1 MSLLDMTSSA
11 TTQSSHTRGTF
22 LHRLWRDNPGVIIAL
37 ALFVI
42 IVPFLPS
49 YWVRVFTSMM
59 AVAAAAQGVA
69 VLHERLGHVSL
80 AGIALMAVGGWVSL
94 RFAHAFGLPFEVNL
108 IVAAVGSGVV
118 GAVLG
123 LPGIRHKGL
132 IFALVTLMFAA
143 GLHVVVSSIGFP
155 DGGSGFWGR
164 VDGSR
169 ERQMMQR
176 PALAQSDRAYFI
188 YATIIVAFA
197 FAATYAVLR
206 SSAGRAWAMIRAG
219 DTVAKSAGV
228 KIGAARFKAFGL
240 AGALSGIGGT
250 LMAGSIGQLDGRSF
264 DALQSLLLYGLVI
277 VAGPWSLAAALI
289 AAFLYRVFPAL
300 LDSWGIDGDVAMIIF
315 GIALIHAIVSAPRGI
330 AGQLQDL
337 FSAVGTKLKGSKDD

>member
-1 MSLLDMTSSA
+1 MTMTHTNNLSA
-11 TTQSSHTRGTF
+11 KAAPASHGFFKRMWRENRGT
-22 LHRLWRDNPGVIIAL
+22 IITL
-37 ALFVI
+37 ALLLV
-42 IVPFLPS
+42 IVPFLPT

-69 VLHERLGHVSL
+69 ILHERLGHVSL
-80 AGIALMAVGGWVSL
+80 AGIGMMAVGGWIGL
-94 RFAHAFGLPFEVNL
+94 RVAHGFGFPFEVNL
-108 IVAAVGSGVV
+108 LIAALGSGAI
-118 GAVLG
+118 GALLG

-143 GLHVVVSSIGFP
+143 GLHVVVGAIGFP
-155 DGGSGFWGR
+155 DGGNGFWGR
-164 VDGSR
+164 VSGSQAR
-169 ERQMMQR
+169 TLMAR
-176 PALAQSDRAYFI
+176 PAIAQSDQAYFI
-188 YATIIVAFA
+188 YTTVIVTLAFGLA
-197 FAATYAVLR
+197 YAILK

-228 KIGAARFKAFGL
+228 KMKTARFKAFFL
-240 AGALSGIGGT
+240 AGALGGIGGC

-300 LDSWGIDGDVAMIIF
+300 LDSWGVDGDIAMIIF
-315 GIALIHAIVSAPRGI
+315 GIALIHAIVSAPRGV

-337 FSAVGTKLKGSKDD
+337 GALIGAKFGAGAK

>member
-1 MSLLDMTSSA
+1 MSSIDMIPTA
-11 TTQSSHTRGTF
+11 TQSPTTDHCF
-22 LHRLWRDNPGVIIAL
+22 LVRMWRDNTGTIIAL
-37 ALFVI
+37 GLFLLL
-42 IVPFLPS
+42 VPFLPS
-49 YWVRVFTSMM
+49 YWIRVFTSMM

-69 VLHERLGHVSL
+69 LLHERIGHVSL
-80 AGIALMAVGGWVSL
+80 AGIALMAVGGWFGL
-94 RFAHAFGLPFEVNL
+94 RFAHAFGLPFEANL
-108 IVAAVGSGVV
+108 IVAALGTAAV

-143 GLHVVVSSIGFP
+143 GLHVVVSSVGFP

-164 VDGSR
+164 VSGSQER
-169 ERQMMQR
+169 EMMVR
-176 PALAQSDRAYFI
+176 PAIAQSDRAYFI
-188 YATIIVAFA
+188 FATVIVALS
-197 FAATYAVLR
+197 FAATYAVLN

-228 KIGAARFKAFGL
+228 KIGIARFKAFAL
-240 AGALSGIGGT
+240 AGALSGIGGC

-277 VAGPWSLAAALI
+277 VAGPWSLGAALI

-315 GIALIHAIVSAPRGI
+315 GVALIHAIVSAPRGV
-330 AGQLQDL
+330 AGQLQEAAFAL
-337 FSAVGTKLKGSKDD
+337 SAKLKGAKND

>member
-1 MSLLDMTSSA
+1 MTA
-11 TTQSSHTRGTF
+11 THIQDVTQSGGPTQPGFVKRM
-22 LHRLWRDNPGVIIAL
+22 WRDNAGTIITL
-37 ALFVI
+37 GLLI
-42 IVPFLPS
+42 TIVPFLPV
-49 YWVRVFTSMM
+49 YWIRVFTSMM

-69 VLHERLGHVSL
+69 ILHERIGHVSL
-80 AGIALMAVGGWVSL
+80 AGIGMMAVGGWIGL
-94 RFAHAFGLPFEVNL
+94 RVAHGLGLPFEINL
-108 IVAAVGSGVV
+108 LVAAI
-118 GAVLG
+118 GAGAIGALLG

-143 GLHVVVSSIGFP
+143 GLHVVVSSVGFP

-164 VDGSR
+164 VSGSQ
-169 ERQMMQR
+169 ERAFMAR
-176 PALAQSDRAYFI
+176 PAVAQSDHAYFI
-188 YATIIVAFA
+188 YTTLIVTLAFGL
-197 FAATYAVLR
+197 TYAILK

-219 DTVAKSAGV
+219 DAVAKSAGV
-228 KIGAARFKAFGL
+228 NMKAARFKAFFL
-240 AGALSGIGGT
+240 AGALSGIGGC

-300 LDSWGIDGDVAMIIF
+300 LDSWGVDGDIAMIIF
-315 GIALIHAIVSAPRGI
+315 GIALIHAIVNAPRGI

-337 FSAVGTKLKGSKDD
+337 SALISSKFGGAAR

>member
-1 MSLLDMTSSA
+1 MSITDITPPSA
-11 TTQSSHTRGTF
+11 AQRAPIQASF
-22 LHRLWRDNPGVIIAL
+22 LQRMWRDNTGTIIAL
-37 ALFVI
+37 AVFLIV
-42 IVPFLPS
+42 VPFLPS

-59 AVAAAAQGVA
+59 AIAAAAQGVA
-69 VLHERLGHVSL
+69 VLHERIGHVSL
-80 AGIALMAVGGWVSL
+80 AGIALMAVGGWISL

-108 IVAAVGSGVV
+108 IIAAICTGAV

-143 GLHVVVSSIGFP
+143 GLHVVVSSVGFP

-164 VDGSR
+164 VEGSQ
-169 ERQMMQR
+169 ERQMMAR
-176 PALAQSDRAYFI
+176 PVIAQSDRAYFI
-188 YATIIVAFA
+188 FATLVVALA
-197 FAATYAVLR
+197 FVLTYAVLK
-206 SSAGRAWAMIRAG
+206 SSAGRSWAMIRAG

-228 KIGAARFKAFGL
+228 KIGVARFKAFAL

-250 LMAGSIGQLDGRSF
+250 LMAGAIGQLDGRSF

-277 VAGPWSLAAALI
+277 VAGSWSLAAALI

-315 GIALIHAIVSAPRGI
+315 GLALIHAIVNAPRGV

-337 FSAVGTKLKGSKDD
+337 VTALRAKAKGAQDD

>member
-1 MSLLDMTSSA
+1 MTVTNMEDAPQS
-11 TTQSSHTRGTF
+11 TTAGWQGFVKRM
-22 LHRLWRDNPGVIIAL
+22 WRDNTGTIITLGLLVA
-37 ALFVI
+37 
-42 IVPFLPS
+42 IVPFLPV
-49 YWVRVFTSMM
+49 YWVRVCTSMM

-69 VLHERLGHVSL
+69 ILHERIGHVSL
-80 AGIALMAVGGWVSL
+80 AGIGMMAVGGWIGL
-94 RFAHAFGLPFEVNL
+94 RVAHGLGLPFEMNL
-108 IVAAVGSGVV
+108 LIAAVGSGAV
-118 GAVLG
+118 GALLG

-143 GLHVVVSSIGFP
+143 GLHVVVSSVGFP
-155 DGGSGFWGR
+155 DGGNGFWGR
-164 VDGSR
+164 VSGSQ
-169 ERQMMQR
+169 ERVFMAR
-176 PALAQSDRAYFI
+176 PALAQSDHAYFI
-188 YATIIVAFA
+188 YTTLVITLAFGI
-197 FAATYAVLR
+197 TYAILK

-228 KIGAARFKAFGL
+228 KMKTARFKAFFL
-240 AGALSGIGGT
+240 AGALSGIGGC

-300 LDSWGIDGDVAMIIF
+300 LDSWGVDGDVAMIIF
-315 GIALIHAIVSAPRGI
+315 GIALIHAIVNAPRGI

-337 FSAVGTKLKGSKDD
+337 SALISSKFRGDAK

>member
-1 MSLLDMTSSA
+1 MTATNMEDLRPNSAPALSRFAKRMWRENAGTILILGLL
-11 TTQSSHTRGTF
+11 
-22 LHRLWRDNPGVIIAL
+22 LV
-37 ALFVI
+37 

-69 VLHERLGHVSL
+69 ILHERLGHVSL
-80 AGIALMAVGGWVSL
+80 AGIGMMAVGGWIGL
-94 RFAHAFGLPFEVNL
+94 RVAHGLGLPFEINL
-108 IVAAVGSGVV
+108 LIAALGSGAVG
-118 GAVLG
+118 ALLG

-143 GLHVVVSSIGFP
+143 GLHVVLSSVGFP
-155 DGGSGFWGR
+155 DGGTGFWGR
-164 VDGSR
+164 VSGSQAR
-169 ERQMMQR
+169 ELMSR
-176 PALAQSDRAYFI
+176 PAIAQSDQAYFI
-188 YATIIVAFA
+188 YTTLVVALAFA
-197 FAATYAVLR
+197 LTYAVLK

-228 KIGAARFKAFGL
+228 NMTQARLKAFFL
-240 AGALSGIGGT
+240 AGALAGVGGC

-300 LDSWGIDGDVAMIIF
+300 LDSWGVDGDISMVIF
-315 GIALIHAIVSAPRGI
+315 GLALIHAIVSAPRGI
-330 AGQLQDL
+330 AGQVQDL
-337 FSAVGTKLKGSKDD
+337 MRAISAKFGGAK

>member
-1 MSLLDMTSSA
+1 MTVTDMEDLNQNA
-11 TTQSSHTRGTF
+11 APAWQGFAKRM
-22 LHRLWRDNPGVIIAL
+22 WRDNAGTIITL
-37 ALFVI
+37 ALLIV
-42 IVPFLPS
+42 IVPFLPV

-69 VLHERLGHVSL
+69 ILHERIGHVSL
-80 AGIALMAVGGWVSL
+80 AGIGLMAVGGWIGL
-94 RFAHAFGLPFEVNL
+94 RVAHGLGLPFELNL
-108 IVAAVGSGVV
+108 LIAAMGSGAIGVL
-118 GAVLG
+118 LG

-143 GLHVVVSSIGFP
+143 GLHVVVSSVGFP

-164 VDGSR
+164 VSGSQ
-169 ERQMMQR
+169 ERAFMAR
-176 PALAQSDRAYFI
+176 PAIAQSDQAYFI
-188 YATIIVAFA
+188 YATGVVTLAFGL
-197 FAATYAVLR
+197 TYAILK

-228 KIGAARFKAFGL
+228 KMKTARFKAFFL
-240 AGALSGIGGT
+240 AGALSGIGGC

-300 LDSWGIDGDVAMIIF
+300 LDSWGVDGDIAMIIF
-315 GIALIHAIVSAPRGI
+315 GLALIHAIVNAPRGI
-330 AGQLQDL
+330 AGQLQDVVAVI
-337 FSAVGTKLKGSKDD
+337 FSKMGGSAK